1 LAGCACHACRHHT
14 RAYLHHLLRAK
25 EMLGEILLYRHNQ
38 HQLVALFDACR
49 ARLRPAGSGGA
60 ASGGDFA
67 AWANH
72 IIAQMHE

>member
-1 LAGCACHACRHHT
+1 
-14 RAYLHHLLRAK
+14 
-25 EMLGEILLYRHNQ
+25 MLGEILLYRHNQ

-67 AWANH
+67 AWAND
-72 IIAQMHE
+72 IIAQMHEG